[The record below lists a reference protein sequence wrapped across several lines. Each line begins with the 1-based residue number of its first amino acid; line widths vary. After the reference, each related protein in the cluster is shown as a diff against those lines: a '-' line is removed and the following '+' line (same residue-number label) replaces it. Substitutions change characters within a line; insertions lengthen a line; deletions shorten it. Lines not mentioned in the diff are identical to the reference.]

1 MSSGW
6 SPFLASSSADVD
18 ESDRALLGEVEALER
33 VLREQGPLERRELS
47 RRVGSRFWGP
57 GRFRNALRAALLEGR
72 IVRVRRGVYGPPP
85 G

>member
-33 VLREQGPLERRELS
+33 AVREHGPLERRELAK
-47 RRVGSRFWGP
+47 RVGSRFWGP
-57 GRFRNALRAALLEGR
+57 GRYRPALRAALLEGR